1 MKRFVAILTMCLA
14 FLTGS
19 GDTLWWT
26 VDENATIDG
35 VDGSSLYSFLD
46 SKSYGGEDDIWY
58 GAKVVVKDNSGAKIG
73 TLDLYY

>member
-1 MKRFVAILTMCLA
+1 MKKFALVLISCLA
-14 FLTGS
+14 FLNGS

-35 VDGSSLYSFLD
+35 VEGSSLYSFLN
-46 SKSYGGEDDIWY
+46 SKPYGGEDDIWY